1 MKSEELYT
9 LLVNNINNILTP
21 ENYKNI
27 INKNNNLS
35 RYDILNR
42 LLIEI
47 QYPGAYDVRTEDEW
61 VLDNRCIKSKAKPIN
76 IMCPVY
82 KHQYIDTKT
91 NEPIKDDDLSIDE
104 ISQALKYGIIR
115 RDDNINDVSVAC
127 VYDIRETK
135 SAVDDKYEIL
145 KLKLGY
151 QILLYVAT
159 NILKCAVVQSDTN
172 SYSKENKKLFIMK
185 QDYNSMATFVAKIIT
200 EHYKDDLVKDAIKSY
215 NPDIINDMTEYDNE
229 LLINTIQYT
238 IETIFGLESDI
249 KFDIVTHTNSERVLD
264 ILIIADSITSE
275 LNKYLVYNK
284 DNNSTN
290 VDMTYKIEIMKRA
303 EMLLDIMEANK
314 IHKKMK
320 GA

>member
-1 MKSEELYT
+1 MKSEELYNI
-9 LLVNNINNILTP
+9 LVNNINSILTP
-21 ENYKNI
+21 ENYKHV

-61 VLDNRCIKSKAKPIN
+61 VMDNRCIKSNAKKIN

-104 ISQALKYGIIR
+104 ISLALKYGIIR
-115 RDDNINDVSVAC
+115 RDDSINDVSVIS

-135 SAVDDKYEIL
+135 NTVDDKYDIL

-159 NILKCAVVQSDTN
+159 NILRCSVVQSESN
-172 SYSKENKKLFIMK
+172 SYSKENKKLFVMK
-185 QDYNSMATFVAKIIT
+185 QDYNSMAAFVAKTLT

-215 NPDIINDMTEYDNE
+215 NPTIIDNMTEYDNE

-238 IETIFGLESDI
+238 IETMFGLQSEIS
-249 KFDIVTHTNSERVLD
+249 FDIVTHTNSERALD

-284 DNNSTN
+284 DNDSTST
-290 VDMTYKIEIMKRA
+290 DMTYKIEIMKRA

-314 IHKKMK
+314 INKIMK